1 MFTME
6 SRTRLMA
13 RRYFSW
19 YWFPIFGSV
28 VWVGTLL
35 GLLLTWICQ
44 GEPHYVSMD
53 SQGQTIAYISDVAA
67 DFLKP
72 LFIAGASVT
81 SVCFIL
87 SLFGARWLRHRGR
100 ILPNTSW
107 AQRVFSIIA
116 IIGAIVGGVALI
128 LLSIF
133 DTKRHTTLH
142 RVFLGVFVGG
152 VLVSA
157 LGTVLEYW
165 RLERHHQ
172 WSRALTYSFWIKV
185 VFFCVELGLA
195 IAFGVCLNQGINNA
209 GAIIEWVTAL
219 VFTGYL
225 LSFLFDLLPAARSHT
240 GEFKDVEL
248 TPPNS
253 SYTY

>member
-1 MFTME
+1 
-6 SRTRLMA
+6 MA

-19 YWFPIFGSV
+19 YWFPIVGSA

-35 GLLLTWICQ
+35 GLLLTWIIDGQ
-44 GEPHYVSMD
+44 PHYVTMD
-53 SQGQTIAYISDVAA
+53 SQGQTIAYISDVGA

-72 LFIAGASVT
+72 LFIAGSVVT
-81 SVCFIL
+81 SICFVL
-87 SLFGARWLRHRGR
+87 SLFGGRWLRHRGR

-107 AQRVFSIIA
+107 AQRIFSIIA
-116 IIGAIVGGVALI
+116 IFGAVVGSAGLI

-133 DTKRHTTLH
+133 DTKRYTTLH
-142 RVFLGVFVGG
+142 RVFLAVFCGG

-165 RLERHHQ
+165 RLERNHR
-172 WSRALTYSFWIKV
+172 WSKAITYSFWIKA
-185 VFFCVELGLA
+185 VFFVVELGLA
-195 IAFGVCLNQGINNA
+195 IAFGVCLTKEINNA

-225 LSFLFDLLPAARSHT
+225 LSFLFDLLPAARSRT

-248 TPPNS
+248 TPPSS
-253 SYTY
+253 SYRPYRY